1 MFSKTQS
8 RALRKRRIKP
18 DVELPESPNR
28 ALTCAYND
36 ETVHDWNTD
45 RRRLRHH
52 GIVHNQVPHTTA
64 FEQFTKF
71 KFDQFA
77 YANFGGYRSIR
88 CRNHWIFGDV
98 VGRILLHLVFG
109 GTVLASPRFRQRA
122 ISKSF
127 KEFKSFSGSQFL
139 LRSLGVPTDLGLD
152 PMRMIHDGNQ

>member
-1 MFSKTQS
+1 MCQNRHIFPKTQS

-28 ALTCAYND
+28 ASTCAYND

-71 KFDQFA
+71 KFDQLA
-77 YANFGGYRSIR
+77 YANFGGTDRFVAGTIGFLATWLVGSYYTWFLAER
-88 CRNHWIFGDV
+88 CWPVQDSDSAQFPNHSRN
-98 VGRILLHLVFG
+98 
-109 GTVLASPRFRQRA
+109 SNRFRDR
-122 ISKSF
+122 SF
-127 KEFKSFSGSQFL
+127 CCDHWVC
-139 LRSLGVPTDLGLD
+139 LRTLD
-152 PMRMIHDGNQ
+152 